1 MANEVTVL
9 VRFGTRCRLV
19 TFLAEE
25 GYEKLNAAVRKVY
38 SDILSDEQRFFL
50 QIKDEAWGGEFIDVP
65 ERLQIED
72 RSVFKL
78 QLQQQVCLND
88 HMNVF
93 KHGLYVFCTLQSTP
107 ESGVSMA
114 AGSDDSRSVE
124 PTDNNIGGHQVRLQV
139 ASVTLQQLI
148 LYIVLPSAECSC

>member
-1 MANEVTVL
+1 M
-9 VRFGTRCRLV
+9 
-19 TFLAEE
+19 
-25 GYEKLNAAVRKVY
+25 
-38 SDILSDEQRFFL
+38 SS
-50 QIKDEAWGGEFIDVP
+50 DEAWGGEFIDVP
-65 ERLQIED
+65 EWLQIED

-107 ESGVSMA
+107 ESSMTGVSMA

-124 PTDNNIGGHQVRLQV
+124 PTDNTIGGHQVRLQV

-148 LYIVLPSAECSC
+148 LPSAECSC